1 MKTKNFFKNLIL
13 KKQSHCPCCYARDK
27 KSAGKLL
34 INLPKYPVT
43 EFYRKKNEKLIND
56 ALINQRVLFCDE
68 CDHLFLQNVLNVDK
82 IYKNYMT
89 VTHSSG
95 GAVLCLENFYKFI
108 KKNNKSLKKF
118 NIVDIG
124 GNDSTFLNFFNPH
137 KKKLINIDPNGTKKN
152 KNIILKKV
160 FLENIDFTKINK
172 SSDPTIYVS
181 SHTIEHLANPIT
193 LLENLSKVLTN
204 KDEFYLQFPS
214 LEKLIEQ
221 KRFDQICHQHIN
233 IFSLNS
239 IHKVLKNYNLYIND
253 YEFDTSHF
261 GTLRLKISRNKKSKL
276 KVFKYKNLYKT
287 AISSYNLYLEYYKNL
302 QSTLKS
308 NFKNGQGFGAG
319 LMVPILAYYL
329 PMINN
334 LDLIVDENKTK
345 HGKKFINLKP
355 VIKDISFLDKKKPIL
370 ITSVSTKAAGRSIF
384 DKLSKLGMDDICIP
398 SMLI

>member
-1 MKTKNFFKNLIL
+1 MKNFFKNLII
-13 KKQSHCPCCYARDK
+13 KKQSNCPCCFSQNR
-27 KSAGKLL
+27 KSRGKLL
-34 INLPKYPVT
+34 IDLPKYPVT

-56 ALINQRVLFCDE
+56 ALINQKVLFCNE
-68 CDHLFLQNVLNVDK
+68 CDHMFLQNVLDVDK

-95 GAVLCLENFYKFI
+95 GAVLCLENFYNFI
-108 KKNNKSLKKF
+108 KRNNKSFKRY

-124 GNDSTFLNFFNPH
+124 GNDSTFLSLFYPH

-152 KNIILKKV
+152 KKIIVKKV

-172 SSDPTIYVS
+172 SNDPTIYVS
-181 SHTIEHLANPIT
+181 SHTIEHLANPII
-193 LLENLSKVLTN
+193 LLNNLSKVLSN
-204 KDEFYLQFPS
+204 KDELYLQFPS
-214 LEKLIEQ
+214 LEKLIDQ

-233 IFSLNS
+233 YFSLNS
-239 IHKVLKNYNLYIND
+239 INKVLKNFDLHIND

-261 GTLRLKISRNKKSKL
+261 GTLRLKITKNKKSKVKIL
-276 KVFKYKNLYKT
+276 KQKNLFKD

-302 QSTLKS
+302 QITLKS

-334 LDLIVDENKTK
+334 LNFIVDENKTK
-345 HGKKFINLKP
+345 HNKKFINLKP
-355 VIKDISFLDKKKPIL
+355 VIKDISYLDKKKPIL
-370 ITSVSTKAAGRSIF
+370 ITSISTKAAGRSIF
-384 DKLSKLGMDDICIP
+384 DKLCKLGMDDICIP